1 MEQRRLIQCNID
13 GTGDTH
19 YPRCEIVKLSEAVA
33 RNFYAV
39 VRLLTT
45 VAGVS
50 MLDLCVVHQS
60 LKY

>member
-1 MEQRRLIQCNID
+1 MEQAIP
-13 GTGDTH
+13 TT
-19 YPRCEIVKLSEAVA
+19 RCEIVKLSEAVA